1 MCDDVNDPPALLSSV
16 CEVEFPPPLCAV
28 ASPVGSALC
37 SCSSS
42 SYNSLFL
49 DSPSPLLTSNRK
61 QFQIGT
67 FRLAVCLFY
76 IFPFSHKHQIQ
87 VWKLLHS
94 LSHTKLLFYG
104 YKTIQIPYIN
114 LNKLVKQQ
122 CDFILLNKVNKLRIS
137 VYSSTSKFFL
147 SVQDLKCSCVIFTK
161 PAFKS
166 TEMKIHRSMQQ
177 QTPLNCFN
185 LQPWA
190 SWCVSTTI

>member
-1 MCDDVNDPPALLSSV
+1 MRTRSAQCGHFKSAVQCLVIISVYCLRLLFAFTMCDDVNDPPALLSSV

-87 VWKLLHS
+87 GWKLLHS

-114 LNKLVKQQ
+114 LNKLVNNM
-122 CDFILLNKVNKLRIS
+122 ILS
-137 VYSSTSKFFL
+137 Y
-147 SVQDLKCSCVIFTK
+147 
-161 PAFKS
+161 
-166 TEMKIHRSMQQ
+166 
-177 QTPLNCFN
+177 
-185 LQPWA
+185 
-190 SWCVSTTI
+190 